1 MGGTFGGICMREYIP
16 IILAVALVCGMCGTL
31 IAKAARKKSSYPL
44 LILSGVLAVLTFVG
58 IIAAAIVIF
67 FVK

>member
-1 MGGTFGGICMREYIP
+1 MREYIP
-16 IILAVALVCGMCGTL
+16 IILAVALACGMCGTL

-58 IIAAAIVIF
+58 IIASAIILF

>member
-1 MGGTFGGICMREYIP
+1 MREYVP

-31 IAKAARKKSSYPL
+31 IAKSARKKSSYPL

-58 IIAAAIVIF
+58 IIASAIVIF